1 MCNFIHVYEKSVEP
15 IWDASHDY
23 PVIILYKVTGYY
35 RIMFYD
41 ENGSR
46 MRFFHFVRYT
56 NDANISMWMKKVVIQ
71 Y

>member
-1 MCNFIHVYEKSVEP
+1 MCNFIHVYEKSVKP

-41 ENGSR
+41 GLVGSR
-46 MRFFHFVRYT
+46 
-56 NDANISMWMKKVVIQ
+56 NKKL
-71 Y
+71 